1 MASLLALTGC
11 QKEELVND
19 NNTPGSGDK
28 VILTANIQGAA
39 QTRVT
44 LTPVTENG
52 TTIVKV
58 AWNESGETFEVYGS
72 SVTPST
78 FTQIPGTNQFE
89 GTLPESATGEYEV
102 YYGDITSLDEQDGK
116 LGQSTANNSPVLMY
130 AMFDNSSP
138 SITFEHNTAILK
150 PTFKVG
156 NADIDKTIT
165 KIVIDNVAKP
175 NPSGGANG
183 MTDGK
188 ITIAPTSPATV
199 LDNDIYIHL
208 IAMPQIYK
216 ADYEFT
222 FTVTAGGKDYTGS
235 LTIPTGMSIEEGKFY
250 TATIAL
256 EEIPY
261 LTFTVGGEQQSLV
274 LNVMGEMDQSIEY
287 SADGRDWKKF
297 VMEGSNATTP
307 VPFENNLCMRGKSA
321 SGTVDF
327 ESSKGF
333 MISFTENTPVT
344 CSGDIRT
351 LVDYTNYETTSTANA
366 CFSSLF
372 MNCSALADA
381 SKLEL
386 ISNNNKMAASC
397 YTYMFAGCESL
408 TSAPALPVTT
418 LAESCYEYMF
428 AWCSTLISAPALPA
442 TTLAESCYYRMFA
455 GCTSLISAPA
465 LPATTLAQYCYLEMF
480 DDCTSLKSAP
490 ALSATTLAKSCY
502 NGMFQGCTSLTTA
515 PELPATTLAQYC
527 YYDMF
532 YYCTSLTTAPALPAT
547 TLAESCYGNMYKD
560 CTSLES
566 APALSATTL
575 AKSCYNGMFQGCT
588 SLTTAPELPAETLV
602 TGCYW
607 KMFKDCTSLNSVT
620 MLATDIAATDC
631 LTDWMSNVAAT
642 GTFIKAASMTSLPT
656 GVNGIP
662 SGWTVTDY
670 GQSEY

>member
-1 MASLLALTGC
+1 MAFPGC
-11 QKEELVND
+11 QVVGIESIED
-19 NNTPGSGDK
+19 NPSAGDK
-28 VILTANIQGAA
+28 TVTITANIAGS
-39 QTRVT
+39 TDTKVS
-44 LTPVTENG
+44 LTPDTDAEG
-52 TTIVKV
+52 HPIVKV
-58 AWNESGETFEVYGS
+58 DWKESGETFEVYGS
-72 SVTPST
+72 SGTSST
-78 FTQIPGTNQFE
+78 FIQIAGTNQFE

-102 YYGDITSLDEQDGK
+102 LYGDINSLDEQDGK
-116 LGQSTANNSPVLMY
+116 LGQSTANNSPVLMS

-138 SITFEHNTAILK
+138 SITFEHITAILK

-156 NADIDKTIT
+156 DADIDNTIT

-175 NPSGGANG
+175 HPTSTNG

-188 ITIAPTSPATV
+188 ITIAPTSPAE
-199 LDNDIYIHL
+199 DIYIHL
-208 IAMPQIYK
+208 MALPQIYV

-235 LTIPTGMSIEEGKFY
+235 LTIPTGMSIEGGKFY

-256 EEIPY
+256 EEKIPY
-261 LTFTVGGEQQSLV
+261 LTFTVGGEQFLV

-287 SADGRDWKKF
+287 SADGGDWKKF

-307 VPFENNLCMRGKSA
+307 VPFTNNLRMRGKSA

-351 LVDYTNYETTSTANA
+351 LVDYTNYETTSTATA
-366 CFSSLF
+366 CFYGLF

-386 ISNNNKMAASC
+386 ISNNNEMTA
-397 YTYMFAGCESL
+397 
-408 TSAPALPVTT
+408 
-418 LAESCYEYMF
+418 SCYEYMF
-428 AWCSTLISAPALPA
+428 ARCSNLTTAPAQLPA
-442 TTLAESCYYRMFA
+442 TTLAEGCYKSMFA

-465 LPATTLAQYCYLEMF
+465 LPATTLADFCYFEMF

-515 PELPATTLAQYC
+515 PELPA
-527 YYDMF
+527 
-532 YYCTSLTTAPALPAT
+532 
-547 TLAESCYGNMYKD
+547 
-560 CTSLES
+560 
-566 APALSATTL
+566 
-575 AKSCYNGMFQGCT
+575 
-588 SLTTAPELPAETLV
+588 ETLV

-607 KMFKDCTSLNSVT
+607 EMFKDCTSLNSVT
-620 MLATDIAATDC
+620 MLATNIEATGC
-631 LTDWMSNVAAT
+631 LTNWMEGVAAT

-656 GVNGIP
+656 GASGIP
-662 SGWTVTDY
+662 SDWIVQDY
-670 GQSEY
+670 VAPGEGN

>member
-1 MASLLALTGC
+1 MKKFLFCTIMASLLALTGC

-19 NNTPGSGDK
+19 NNTPGSGEK

-44 LTPVTENG
+44 LTPGTENG
-52 TTIVKV
+52 NPCVKV
-58 AWNESGETFEVYGS
+58 AWNESEETFEVCGS
-72 SVTPST
+72 SGTTST
-78 FTQIPGTNQFE
+78 FTQIAGTNQFV
-89 GTLPESATGEYEV
+89 GTLPESANGEYEV

-116 LGQSTANNSPVLMY
+116 LGQSTANDSPVLMS

-156 NADIDKTIT
+156 DADIDNTIT
-165 KIVIDNVAKP
+165 KIVIDKVAKP
-175 NPSGGANG
+175 DPSGVANG
-183 MTDGK
+183 VGAGK
-188 ITIAPTSPATV
+188 ITIAPTSGATV
-199 LDNDIYIHL
+199 LDDDIYIHL
-208 IAMPQIYK
+208 NAMPQIYV
-216 ADYEFT
+216 ANYEFT

-235 LTIPTGMSIEEGKFY
+235 LTIPTGMNIEGGKFY

-256 EEIPY
+256 EEKIPY
-261 LTFTVGGEQQSLV
+261 LTFTVGGEQSLV
-274 LNVMGEMDQSIEY
+274 LNVIGEMDQSIEY
-287 SADGRDWKKF
+287 SADGGDWGKF
-297 VMEGSNATTP
+297 EISDDVGEYDLPTTAP
-307 VPFENNLCMRGKSA
+307 VSFTNNLRMRGKSA

-327 ESSKGF
+327 ETYKGF
-333 MISFTENTPVT
+333 MISFAENTPVT

-386 ISNNNKMAASC
+386 ISNNNEM
-397 YTYMFAGCESL
+397 
-408 TSAPALPVTT
+408 
-418 LAESCYEYMF
+418 AESCYQSMF
-428 AWCSTLISAPALPA
+428 MGCSTLISAPALPA
-442 TTLAESCYYRMFA
+442 TTLAESCYYLMFA
-455 GCTSLISAPA
+455 DCTRLTTAPA
-465 LPATTLAQYCYLEMF
+465 LPATTLADFCYFEMF

-515 PELPATTLAQYC
+515 PALPATTLAQSC

-547 TLAESCYGNMYKD
+547 TLAESCYGSMFMD

-575 AKSCYNGMFQGCT
+575 AKFCYNRMFQGCT
-588 SLTTAPELPAETLV
+588 SLTTATELPAETLL

-607 KMFKDCTSLNSVT
+607 EMFKNCTSLNSVT

-631 LTDWMSNVAAT
+631 LTNWMKGVAAT
-642 GTFIKAASMTSLPT
+642 GTFTKAASMTSLPT
-656 GVNGIP
+656 GVSGIP
-662 SGWTVTDY
+662 SGWIVTDY
-670 GQSEY
+670 GQSEN